1 MDADRLDAVIRAMA
15 TAPSRRAMLSLAL
28 GGVLAGLGHETA
40 PAKNTKD
47 KGKKKGCPK
56 GEKQCGKKCIKK
68 ANCCTYVDCTGCHNE
83 DCING
88 KCKCNPELI
97 MHNGVCGFFQ
107 NCKGFGETCTS
118 SEECCA
124 SCVSGKCGKSIYK
137 CITDNDCL
145 SGPCI
150 GYLCPEGLEPYYDLC
165 R

>member
-1 MDADRLDAVIRAMA
+1 
-15 TAPSRRAMLSLAL
+15 MLSLAL
-28 GGVLAGLGHETA
+28 GGVLAGFGHETA

-56 GEKQCGKKCIKK
+56 GEKECGKKCIKK